1 MRFDPRLLL
10 AKLLS
15 ITAPPPLNNL
25 PQLTKKEL
33 RWENEEWSS
42 FMHVYFINNNWNFI
56 KMKMGISMG
65 LPTLRK
71 QTLKD
76 LISFI
81 IAQL

>member
-15 ITAPPPLNNL
+15 IAAPPPLNNL
-25 PQLTKKEL
+25 LQLTKKEL

-42 FMHVYFINNNWNFI
+42 FMDVSFINNNWNFI

-65 LPTLRK
+65 FPTLRK

-76 LISFI
+76 LIFFI

>member
-1 MRFDPRLLL
+1 
-10 AKLLS
+10 
-15 ITAPPPLNNL
+15 
-25 PQLTKKEL
+25 
-33 RWENEEWSS
+33 
-42 FMHVYFINNNWNFI
+42 MHVYFINNNWNFI

-65 LPTLRK
+65 LPTLKK